1 MVRTGGG
8 SEGGLVMASAQEGS
22 PQVDMERMLRRLPF
36 FASLTDD
43 ELSLL
48 RATVKKKG
56 FAKNSMILCEEDSNR
71 YMYIVISGK
80 VKVIRTGSDGKERI
94 FAMHKR
100 GDFFGEM
107 AMLDGKTSPAA
118 VVALEDTS
126 VGLIAKDD
134 FDRYLMTN
142 PKVVE
147 KIIGVLC
154 SRLREAWMMLKVL
167 SSADAEQ
174 RVRTVL
180 ELLADTHGVNDARGT
195 IISVKL
201 THKDIAGYAN
211 LARETVSRLLTSL
224 RREDEIEI
232 LDSHQIV
239 LKRAFRRNE
248 AVTN

>member
-1 MVRTGGG
+1 
-8 SEGGLVMASAQEGS
+8 MACAHDTV
-22 PQVDMERMLRRLPF
+22 QVDIERMLRRLPF
-36 FASLTDD
+36 FASLANH
-43 ELSLL
+43 ELASL
-48 RATVKKKG
+48 RATVRRKS
-56 FAKNSMILCEEDSNR
+56 FCRNVMILGEEDSNR

-94 FAMHKR
+94 FAIHKR

-118 VVALEDTS
+118 VVALEDTT

-167 SSADAEQ
+167 SSPDAEQ

-180 ELLADTHGVNDARGT
+180 GLLADTHGIDDARGT
-195 IISVKL
+195 IINVKL

-224 RREDEIEI
+224 RKEDEIEI

-239 LKRAFRRNE
+239 LKRAFRRDE
-248 AVTN
+248 PVAG